1 MSNDLNRCEFI
12 GRLGAD
18 PEVRHLPSGDMVANI
33 RIAVGSQWKN
43 KQGEKQEATEW
54 VPIVF
59 FGKLAEVVEKYLKK
73 GAKVYVS
80 GRFKTR
86 KYQAQ
91 DGSDRYSTEVVVDIT
106 GHMQMLDGRPE
117 HGQGSGSSKPPQ
129 YGGGRMAGVGAAS
142 DPRSDWDS
150 SDVPF

>member
-18 PEVRHLPSGDMVANI
+18 PEVRHMPSGDMVANI

-43 KQGEKQEATEW
+43 KQGEKQESTEW

-59 FGKLAEVVEKYLKK
+59 FGKLAEIVDKYLKK
-73 GAKVYVS
+73 GARIYVS

-91 DGSDRYSTEVVVDIT
+91 DGSDRYSTEVVVDIN
-106 GHMQMLDGRPE
+106 GHMQMLDGRSDREGGDQAPR
-117 HGQGSGSSKPPQ
+117 SGKSPQ
-129 YGGGRMAGVGAAS
+129 SGGGRDAEAPS
-142 DPRSDWDS
+142 DL
-150 SDVPF
+150 PFDDDIPF